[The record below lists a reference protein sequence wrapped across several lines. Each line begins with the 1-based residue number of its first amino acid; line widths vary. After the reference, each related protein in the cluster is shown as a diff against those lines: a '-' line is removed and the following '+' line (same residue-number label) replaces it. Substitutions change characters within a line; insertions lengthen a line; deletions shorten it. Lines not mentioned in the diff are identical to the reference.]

1 MAIANW
7 GTAII
12 FSTSDRRVLTY
23 NNMNRTVGSSW
34 ATHSRIGKKDQV
46 EFLRANLQKLTF
58 DIALDFNYGVN
69 PRAIIERME
78 RAAER
83 GEIHPFI
90 VGGRRVGRLNWRL
103 TSVGEAWE
111 TIYNNGA
118 LTNAKLSITMEE
130 YL

>member
-1 MAIANW
+1 VAIGNW
-7 GTAII
+7 GTAIF
-12 FSTSDRRVLTY
+12 FSTSDQKVLTF
-23 NNMNRTVGSSW
+23 NNMSRTVGSSW
-34 ATHSRIGKKDQV
+34 AVHSRIGEKDQV
-46 EFLRANLQKLTF
+46 EFLRPNLQKLTF

-69 PRAIIERME
+69 PRTIIERME
-78 RAAER
+78 RAAEL

-90 VGGRRVGRLNWRL
+90 VGGKPVGRLDWRL
-103 TSVGEAWE
+103 TNVGEAWE

>member
-12 FSTSDRRVLTY
+12 FTTSDKKVLTFA
-23 NNMNRTVGSSW
+23 NMNRTVGSSW

-46 EFLRANLQKLTF
+46 EYLRPDRQKLTF
-58 DIALDFNYGVN
+58 DISLDFNYGVN
-69 PRAIIERME
+69 PREIIERME
-78 RAAER
+78 KASEQ

-90 VGGRRVGRLNWRL
+90 VGGKPVGRLNWAL

-118 LTNAKLSITMEE
+118 LTNAKLTITMEE
-130 YL
+130 YQ